1 MLQVRRDHDHV
12 EVPRLSVRIGAAQ
25 LVLAETQQEVRFLA
39 DVYQATEE
47 LRVLRAACKRI
58 DFSVGYPLPRLSED
72 MASACAVAVRR
83 RYHGS

>member
-1 MLQVRRDHDHV
+1 MPD
-12 EVPRLSVRIGAAQ
+12 RIGAAQ

-39 DVYQATEE
+39 DVYQATEK